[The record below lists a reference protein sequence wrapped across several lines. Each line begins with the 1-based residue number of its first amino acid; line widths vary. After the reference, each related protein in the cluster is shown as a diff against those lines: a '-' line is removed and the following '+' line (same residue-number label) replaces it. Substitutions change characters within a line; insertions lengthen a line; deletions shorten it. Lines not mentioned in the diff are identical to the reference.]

1 MPKIRSLG
9 TPVPNSV
16 RLTCGSPAIITW
28 CKFSLQKHMTT
39 WRWRQSS
46 ANPSLSACFPV
57 PREDTGK
64 FAAFGLEMTKA
75 PRLSGGNSIVCE
87 PNFLAAKAGKIFGRT
102 GNPKAHNSER
112 AARLLHVNRRGIL
125 IPFGAMNSN
134 PGRMEF
140 SERTGIR
147 PRGFAPSS
155 AVVKSAWLRIQR
167 MRFSEGTGRQTFM
180 RIEPAHGR
188 IETRRAKSS
197 IRT

>member
-1 MPKIRSLG
+1 MEAFIG
-9 TPVPNSV
+9 EPVSV
-16 RLTCGSPAIITW
+16 
-28 CKFSLQKHMTT
+28 
-39 WRWRQSS
+39 
-46 ANPSLSACFPV
+46 ACFPV

-167 MRFSEGTGRQTFM
+167 MRFSEGTAVDGDEHFVEMPPPVRPRPSSSQLA
-180 RIEPAHGR
+180 RNDP
-188 IETRRAKSS
+188 RRSV
-197 IRT
+197 

>member
-1 MPKIRSLG
+1 
-9 TPVPNSV
+9 
-16 RLTCGSPAIITW
+16 
-28 CKFSLQKHMTT
+28 
-39 WRWRQSS
+39 
-46 ANPSLSACFPV
+46 
-57 PREDTGK
+57 
-64 FAAFGLEMTKA
+64 MTKA

-112 AARLLHVNRRGIL
+112 AARLLHVNRRVNRRGIL

-134 PGRMEF
+134 PG
-140 SERTGIR
+140 
-147 PRGFAPSS
+147 
-155 AVVKSAWLRIQR
+155 R